1 MQTNLDEP
9 CFRHRRRVSF
19 TYARPM
25 QRARPLTS
33 TPGRGAQYETQI
45 CFFDSRR
52 HGAGTE
58 LFIVE
63 GDSAAG
69 IVRSV
74 RDDDTQ
80 AVFSVQ
86 GKIPNALRTS
96 ATKVSAHATC
106 KALIEVLGPAP
117 TSSEPDAARFE
128 RVIVCTDGDA
138 DGMHIQALVT
148 VLFAKLLKPWVEHG
162 HLFTVRPPLFRVEAE
177 GHDARY
183 AYTPDQCETLRERF
197 AAAGFPNPTV
207 TRFRGLSMLE
217 SHEVRLH
224 CTNAEKRHLRAV
236 NPESAEATI
245 ATMQR
250 FLAP

>member
-1 MQTNLDEP
+1 M
-9 CFRHRRRVSF
+9 
-19 TYARPM
+19 
-25 QRARPLTS
+25 S
-33 TPGRGAQYETQI
+33 TTAAKGAAYRTKI
-45 CFFDSRR
+45 CYFDSHS

-69 IVRSV
+69 SLQNV

-96 ATKVSAHATC
+96 PSKVAAHATC
-106 KALIEVLGPAP
+106 KALIDVLGPP
-117 TSSEPDAARFE
+117 PSSAAPDAARFE
-128 RVIVCTDGDA
+128 RVVLCTDGDA

-148 VLFAKLLKPWVEHG
+148 VLFHKLLNPWIETGRLH
-162 HLFTVRPPLFRVEAE
+162 TVRPPLFRVEAD

-183 AYTPDQCETLRERF
+183 AYTPAQCETLRERF
-197 AAAGFPNPTV
+197 IAGGYPNPTV
-207 TRFRGLSMLE
+207 TRFRGLAMLE
-217 SHEVRLH
+217 PHEVREH
-224 CTNAEKRHLRAV
+224 CTNPTKRHLRPV
-236 NPESAEATI
+236 TVESAEATI

-250 FLAP
+250 FLAPS